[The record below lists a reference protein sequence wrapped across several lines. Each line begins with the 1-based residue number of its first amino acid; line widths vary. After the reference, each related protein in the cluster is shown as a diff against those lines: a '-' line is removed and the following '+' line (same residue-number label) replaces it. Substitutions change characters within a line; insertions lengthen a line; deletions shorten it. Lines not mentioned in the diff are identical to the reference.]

1 VQQIAECICPHVIY
15 LHPAVL
21 PIRRGLLHG
30 TEQLGLE
37 HL

>member
-21 PIRRGLLHG
+21 PIKRALHG
-30 TEQLGLE
+30 AKQLGLE